1 MNDVKK
7 VNRQFLRLLIIYI
20 AVILALLVAGV
31 VVMVYLGSN
40 YNIIYSI
47 LIAMFILM
55 ILVTGLFKNSFD
67 RITHMSYLVKIRA
80 NEGKPLPIH
89 HLTNFN
95 QSDIFRSNDFTRY
108 QETETYTIYY
118 KVKKDHIKQIFRNNI
133 LTIMVLIKNKN
144 ADFYLDRIDDEIN
157 RLRDD
162 LFKNK
167 QKVNRIVI
175 TQIKEIDELNDK
187 TREQIKEILFIRTK
201 HYIIS
206 TINVGLHRP
215 TKKAVMLYSDTYSP
229 SLYYKYHLDEIKKIL

>member
-95 QSDIFRSNDFTRY
+95 QNDIFRSNDFTRY

-118 KVKKDHIKQIFRNNI
+118 KVKKDHIKQIF
-133 LTIMVLIKNKN
+133 
-144 ADFYLDRIDDEIN
+144 
-157 RLRDD
+157 
-162 LFKNK
+162 
-167 QKVNRIVI
+167 
-175 TQIKEIDELNDK
+175 
-187 TREQIKEILFIRTK
+187 
-201 HYIIS
+201 
-206 TINVGLHRP
+206 
-215 TKKAVMLYSDTYSP
+215 
-229 SLYYKYHLDEIKKIL
+229 